1 MRLLPM
7 ININKTPCVVDVIG
21 LRLKHLIKKVK
32 IKMLCFSTWTSEVDS
47 GAFCPDGSKSCVNAR
62 LPACQDRSI
71 LCLDKL
77 PVSSGLVKKD
87 VTENTTL
94 NNFSLGAKFSYTC
107 QTPGN

>member
-1 MRLLPM
+1 
-7 ININKTPCVVDVIG
+7 
-21 LRLKHLIKKVK
+21 
-32 IKMLCFSTWTSEVDS
+32 MLSFSTWTSEVDS

-107 QTPGN
+107 QTPGNLNLLPLLFGDIHILRHLTFKVSDMNTFVDN